1 MNSSKQFLT
10 AILFTMI
17 GGTAIAATPG
27 SRVVIQEDGGIVR
40 MPANVR
46 TDVDKACPGFAQT
59 LQSELKRTWEHS
71 GESGSLLVRFD
82 VEGGVV
88 SSVQQFGGL
97 RESFGTPVRRAMA
110 KLQCNGGNSDSGK
123 QSFTFVLD
131 FGGKDA
137 PEVAKSF
144 VLTAPAEVVARR

>member
-1 MNSSKQFLT
+1 MNTSKKFVA

-17 GGTAIAATPG
+17 GSAAMAATPG
-27 SRVVIQEDGGIVR
+27 SRVVIQEDGALIR

-71 GESGSLLVRFD
+71 GETGSLLVRFD

-88 SSVQQFGGL
+88 NSVQQYGGL
-97 RESFGTPVRRAMA
+97 RESFGKPVRRAMA
-110 KLQCNGGNSDSGK
+110 KLQCEGGSEK

-137 PEVAKSF
+137 PEVGKNF
-144 VLTAPAEVVARR
+144 VLTAPAEMVARR